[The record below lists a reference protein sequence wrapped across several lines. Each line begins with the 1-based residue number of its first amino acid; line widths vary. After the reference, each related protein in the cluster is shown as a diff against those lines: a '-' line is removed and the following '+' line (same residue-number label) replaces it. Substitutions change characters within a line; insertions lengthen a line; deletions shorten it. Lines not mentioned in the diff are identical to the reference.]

1 MSHVELFISYLL
13 VINACTFIVYGID
26 KLKAR
31 KGLWRIPEA
40 TLLILAAIGGS
51 IGAWSGILVWRH
63 KTRHWKFRLGVPAI
77 FIIQLALF
85 TYIHANK
92 LL

>member
-13 VINACTFIVYGID
+13 VVNACTFIVYGID

-63 KTRHWKFRLGVPAI
+63 KTKHWKFRLGVPAI
-77 FIIQLALF
+77 FIIQLALL
-85 TYIHANK
+85 TYIHVK
-92 LL
+92 RLL

>member
-63 KTRHWKFRLGVPAI
+63 KTKHWKFRLGVPAI
-77 FIIQLALF
+77 FIIQLALL
-85 TYIHANK
+85 TYIHVNK